1 MLEQKT
7 LFQSLTELTFDVTN
21 HGPGRKKVF
30 LTNDDSDTNLTQ
42 FAYGEL
48 QPGEHC
54 ERHLHST
61 MEEYFY
67 FISGSGKYII
77 DNETFNISPKI
88 FLRIPAGLTHELKCT
103 DEKLIFVYFGISIEN

>member
-42 FAYGEL
+42 FAYGVF

-103 DEKLIFVYFGISIEN
+103 DEKLIFVYFGISTDN